1 MHDQNYILT
10 IWFCPR
16 FWKNNEM
23 DINSWLPLQR
33 KSCLAGP
40 MWTVGLTITCL
51 QEMVY
56 QALYFCRACEIFR
69 CWFEEA
75 ETSLGASFLWDFF
88 SLLQINYIWLREPGH
103 CEVSTDTISENCLI
117 CRGERFLLLHE
128 TPLGKQHAGNFSHSI
143 HSLSRAQKDSCSIQS
158 MECLPFSQVL
168 LSRFPV
174 ASPISILV
182 FFLTVAP

>member
-1 MHDQNYILT
+1 
-10 IWFCPR
+10 
-16 FWKNNEM
+16 M

-40 MWTVGLTITCL
+40 MRTVGLTITCL

-128 TPLGKQHAGNFSHSI
+128 TAGKTARGQFFSLYSFPIKSTKRLLFYSKYGMSPFLSGTTVKISSCQPNIYSGFLPYCSTLI
-143 HSLSRAQKDSCSIQS
+143 HFGIAEIR
-158 MECLPFSQVL
+158 
-168 LSRFPV
+168 
-174 ASPISILV
+174 
-182 FFLTVAP
+182 